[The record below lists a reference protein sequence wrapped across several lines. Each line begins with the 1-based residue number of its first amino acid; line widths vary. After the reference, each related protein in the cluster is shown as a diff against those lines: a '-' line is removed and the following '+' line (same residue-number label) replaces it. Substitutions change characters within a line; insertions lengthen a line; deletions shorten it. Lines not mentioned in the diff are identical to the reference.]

1 MNPELRHLLSGYAT
15 GTLTAAER
23 ERLFAAA
30 LDDQEL
36 FDALAEEQSLKDL
49 LDDPESRGYLLAELD
64 RLAGDSSGIDLP
76 AATRTMSVK
85 RAVPIPMAIPM
96 APMGTAVPVQA
107 PLPPPPPPRRFWLP
121 LSAVML
127 ALVLT
132 GWVWWRNQPV
142 PVEVAISQPVRPP
155 VPAAP
160 IPNEVGPAKPA
171 AKAPEPE
178 RPAARPVEVAE
189 KRASV
194 QAISQR
200 QESGALEPAAAPP
213 VDNVTKDN
221 VSKKEADAPA
231 RKAVAEVAD
240 SVSAAPAPVPAVAG
254 SVARAAYQLLRLEN
268 GQFVP
273 TPADARFQA
282 GETLALRVP
291 FVSDPPQVTFANR
304 QPLAL
309 EREGAW
315 YRTETVTLSSG
326 QHDFVVAPPSTLTR
340 SRLAAQA
347 PPEAKAKAM
356 ANTAPTVL
364 RIRIQVTP

>member
-1 MNPELRHLLSGYAT
+1 
-15 GTLTAAER
+15 
-23 ERLFAAA
+23 
-30 LDDQEL
+30 
-36 FDALAEEQSLKDL
+36 
-49 LDDPESRGYLLAELD
+49 
-64 RLAGDSSGIDLP
+64 
-76 AATRTMSVK
+76 
-85 RAVPIPMAIPM
+85 M
-96 APMGTAVPVQA
+96 APF
-107 PLPPPPPPRRFWLP
+107 L
-121 LSAVML
+121 
-127 ALVLT
+127 
-132 GWVWWRNQPV
+132 
-142 PVEVAISQPVRPP
+142 
-155 VPAAP
+155 
-160 IPNEVGPAKPA
+160 
-171 AKAPEPE
+171 
-178 RPAARPVEVAE
+178 VAE
-189 KRASV
+189 KSPPEKDATRPYWLA
-194 QAISQR
+194 R
-200 QESGALEPAAAPP
+200 TLLDLGDLLEKRGRI
-213 VDNVTKDN
+213 DD
-221 VSKKEADAPA
+221 
-231 RKAVAEVAD
+231 
-240 SVSAAPAPVPAVAG
+240 
-254 SVARAAYQLLRLEN
+254 ARAAYQLLRLEN